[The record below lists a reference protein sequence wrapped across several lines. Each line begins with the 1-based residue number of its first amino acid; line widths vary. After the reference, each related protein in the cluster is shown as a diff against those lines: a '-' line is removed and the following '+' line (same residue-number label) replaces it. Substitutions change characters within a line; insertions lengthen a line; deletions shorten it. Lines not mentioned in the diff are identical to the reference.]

1 MPRVSELSSG
11 LLHISRL
18 GDPECRVLRSV
29 PRSVV
34 VLCALMLV
42 VPLAVLPGCASSP
55 PQSTRLTTDD
65 LQTVTIEM
73 AERLRGSDFLRDRTA
88 DSPRIIVAIQKV
100 ENLSMDIIT
109 EGERWYLLER
119 VVGSNP
125 IMSLRQSR
133 NIGFVIPAERVQKTR
148 EVTGDSEFARGR
160 APTHEMTATF
170 RSVTRAAGLDRT
182 DLYACE
188 YRVTELASGKIAWT
202 DVFEF
207 KRAAAGKAYD

>member
-1 MPRVSELSSG
+1 MNACATGAFFAHWTGRLRRV
-11 LLHISRL
+11 I
-18 GDPECRVLRSV
+18 
-29 PRSVV
+29 V
-34 VLCALMLV
+34 VLAILALASSLFI
-42 VPLAVLPGCASSP
+42 LPGCASTP
-55 PQSTRLTTDD
+55 AQSTRLTTDD

-73 AERLRGSDFLRDRTA
+73 AERLRGSDFLRDRTT

-148 EVTGDSEFARGR
+148 EVTGDSEFAKGR

-188 YRVTELASGKIAWT
+188 YRVTELSTGKISWT